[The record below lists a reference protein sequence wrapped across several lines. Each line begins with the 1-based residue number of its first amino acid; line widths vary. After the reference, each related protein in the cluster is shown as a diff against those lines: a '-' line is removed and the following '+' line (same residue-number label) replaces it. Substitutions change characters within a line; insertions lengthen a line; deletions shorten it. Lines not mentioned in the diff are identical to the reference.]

1 MNVFLT
7 SLMHRQTARDFRV
20 VEQSFERTARSVCN
34 QSDDNFIFMVVCN
47 EKPDIQ
53 FTHENLH
60 YHIVD
65 FPPAENSPD
74 PTSKRIDKGSKL
86 VSGLLKIQKYNPKYV
101 YIIDADDWI
110 VRSLNQFLNSKP
122 TQTVGWYISVGYTAD
137 LNTNRKQLKFGVN
150 RFCGSTFISNYATL
164 MEKLNISG
172 RLTESSGQNEI
183 YNVLDK
189 NLVIDLF
196 VSHGYIEFYAQYN
209 MKYKVIPFP
218 SLVWLRNT
226 GENILSDGSFNSGVP
241 IDSKFLELFS
251 QDNSTVAAQHKIRV
265 KDYLMYTL
273 SSAFS
278 FFGWV
283 FSRQRNLFKS

>member
-1 MNVFLT
+1 
-7 SLMHRQTARDFRV
+7 MHRQTARDFRV

-53 FTHENLH
+53 FTHENIH

-65 FPPAENSPD
+65 FPPAENIPD
-74 PTSKRIDKGSKL
+74 TTSKRLDKGTKL
-86 VSGLLKIQKYNPKYV
+86 ISGLLKIKQFNPKYV
-101 YIIDADDWI
+101 HIIDADDWVI
-110 VRSLNQFLNSKP
+110 HSLNQFLNSKP
-122 TQTVGWYISVGYTAD
+122 TQMVGWYISAGYTAD

-150 RFCGSTFISNYATL
+150 RFCDNTFITNYATL
-164 MEKLNISG
+164 IDRLNISG
-172 RLTESSGQNEI
+172 KLTETSSQDEI
-183 YNVLDK
+183 YHTVDKSLVLD
-189 NLVIDLF
+189 LF
-196 VSHGYIEFYAQYN
+196 DSHGYIEYFSQYN
-209 MKYKVIPFP
+209 LKYKVIPFP
-218 SLVWLRNT
+218 ALVWLRNT
-226 GENILSDGSFNSGVP
+226 GENILSDGSFNSGIP

-251 QDNSTVAAQHKIRV
+251 QGSSTVAAQHKIRV

-278 FFGWV
+278 FIGWV